1 MGMFDTIRCYFPLP
15 GAPEEIQNSS
25 FQTKSME
32 NLLDN
37 YTITYEGRL
46 IHHSVEWYSVEEK
59 DRPYYGNPEW
69 DSNPIFRIFGSLG
82 SKFLGDID
90 TNYHG
95 MLRIYTSDNDFKI
108 WYEYELKFT
117 DGTIVD
123 VRRIL
128 EKESYV

>member
-1 MGMFDTIRCYFPLP
+1 MGMFDTIKCYFPLP

-25 FQTKSME
+25 FQTKDLN

-46 IHHSVEWYSVEEK
+46 IHHSMEWNSVEEK
-59 DRPYYGNPEW
+59 DRPYYGKPEW
-69 DSNPIFRIFGSLG
+69 DSNPIFRIFGSLS

-90 TNYHG
+90 TDYHG
-95 MLRIYTSDNDFKI
+95 KIRIYTSSDNSKT

-123 VRRIL
+123 VRRIM
-128 EKESYV
+128 EKENYA